1 MFSVWSNTRYQHMK
15 FTFVNLLMWP
25 TVIFFYSRLGLGLSS
40 NIVTA
45 YMYLKVCYR
54 VGYLMNLFFFLIVAI
69 NCNWVLLDFY
79 FNFVTGIMHC
89 TACVLNDLLCYIHLN
104 CNGTFLCSGPG
115 LWLKLKPSSYCQTE
129 DEGVKCFCW
138 PNVLNKTCS
147 YKCKNKLMRRQKQCN
162 ALFFDSRHK

>member
-1 MFSVWSNTRYQHMK
+1 MK

-45 YMYLKVCYR
+45 YMYLKGCYR

-129 DEGVKCFCW
+129 DEGVGQMCW
-138 PNVLNKTCS
+138 TRHAVTNAKTNSWEDKSSVMHC
-147 YKCKNKLMRRQKQCN
+147 
-162 ALFFDSRHK
+162 FFDSRHVIQFSL